1 MKKPAVKKA
10 ADPTWL
16 TAVRAA
22 EEKKAIDIKVLDLTG
37 ISSFTDFFVICTGS
51 SSKQNQAISDEVAFR
66 MKKAGELPL
75 SVEGY
80 STAEWILT
88 DYGDLVVHSL
98 TPEGSRLLRSGTAL
112 ARRQRGS
119 DSGGSTRRSEGQTRR
134 QNRQIGL
141 KVFLYYIGKPKD
153 AHANALA
160 AEYIKRTGHYAA
172 SVMAEIRPERT
183 GSVGEASDREKDP
196 AGSRRKTT

>member
-22 EEKKAIDIKVLDLTG
+22 EDKKALDIKVLDLTG

-51 SSKQNQAISDEVAFR
+51 SSKQNQAISDEVAFQ
-66 MKKAGELPL
+66 MKKIGELPL

-80 STAEWILT
+80 RTAEWILT

-98 TPEGSRLLRSGTAL
+98 TPKARTYYDLERLWRDGKEIAIPAEAPVAAATP
-112 ARRQRGS
+112 
-119 DSGGSTRRSEGQTRR
+119 
-134 QNRQIGL
+134 
-141 KVFLYYIGKPKD
+141 KV
-153 AHANALA
+153 
-160 AEYIKRTGHYAA
+160 KRAKK
-172 SVMAEIRPERT
+172 SV
-183 GSVGEASDREKDP
+183 
-196 AGSRRKTT
+196 

>member
-1 MKKPAVKKA
+1 VRKPAVKKA

-37 ISSFTDFFVICTGS
+37 ISSFTDFFVICTGA
-51 SSKQNQAISDEVAFR
+51 SSKQNQAISDEVAMR
-66 MKKAGELPL
+66 MKKSGELPL

-98 TPEGSRLLRSGTAL
+98 TPKARSYYDLERLWRDGRPVEIPPEAPVV
-112 ARRQRGS
+112 A
-119 DSGGSTRRSEGQTRR
+119 
-134 QNRQIGL
+134 
-141 KVFLYYIGKPKD
+141 K
-153 AHANALA
+153 A
-160 AEYIKRTGHYAA
+160 KRAKKSA
-172 SVMAEIRPERT
+172 
-183 GSVGEASDREKDP
+183 
-196 AGSRRKTT
+196 

>member
-10 ADPTWL
+10 AAPTWL

-98 TPEGSRLLRSGTAL
+98 TPKARAYYDLERLWR
-112 ARRQRGS
+112 
-119 DSGGSTRRSEGQTRR
+119 D
-134 QNRQIGL
+134 
-141 KVFLYYIGKPKD
+141 GKPVQVPPEAPAVPK
-153 AHANALA
+153 APKA
-160 AEYIKRTGHYAA
+160 KRAKKSA
-172 SVMAEIRPERT
+172 
-183 GSVGEASDREKDP
+183 
-196 AGSRRKTT
+196 